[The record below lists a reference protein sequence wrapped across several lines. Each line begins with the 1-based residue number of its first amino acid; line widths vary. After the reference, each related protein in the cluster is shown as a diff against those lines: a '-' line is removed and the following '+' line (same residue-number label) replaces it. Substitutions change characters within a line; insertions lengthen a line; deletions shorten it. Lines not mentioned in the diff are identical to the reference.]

1 MERDTPERPPR
12 EEELSLLA
20 RAAEW
25 LHLGAFCC
33 AGAAVLVSPVLF
45 GSWEMWWFWPMA
57 LLVFLAC
64 LLCGAGALV
73 ESALLPRGA
82 PRAQHRHMP
91 LRALAALALCVPF
104 LLYASVRALFPSGP
118 GSPLVAMECERSL
131 LLFFTPVALA
141 LVMLLSSRPAWRHRL
156 LWGAIGVA
164 AAVSAIGLWSHFATG
179 DTQVLWSQGT
189 DFAYNGRLSGT
200 FFCPN
205 HYSAYANLLICLLLA
220 AALTP
225 RVARWK
231 AALFALGAAALLV
244 PNFLSLSRGGLASL
258 ALGLAVAV
266 PTFGL
271 RGRSV
276 ARRLVF
282 GGAVLALVLA
292 AALGARYASSVKR
305 LPDVFVAPDPLA
317 PAPRAC
323 VVSSVPSV
331 RFEKPRPADVS
342 YADGRSARVRV
353 AGFDRGQFHLFEEGA
368 EKRVSVPT
376 AQVSRVVFAP
386 RAKDLSEGWRM
397 GDCVRFVRRRTFDD
411 GSVRTVSRDL
421 YGDVLRYE
429 GGAWTERVYNPLM
442 NRAAGHPLWRAW
454 AGAENGAAFR
464 EKLHDAFWYSFD
476 RGQYIGSALRAW
488 RSNPVW
494 GIGPGQHSN
503 RWAEFEATPDGVR
516 PDPDG
521 PANAFKRPRH
531 ADYAKHLYEVHSDW
545 TQLLEEYGLVGLA
558 LFLLPLGGV
567 LWILYDRQRSVAAG
581 DGPALARSLPLGA
594 LLYCI
599 VLILHSFGDFSLQM
613 PSIVWLLAFVLS
625 SAVLENGLDEDR

>member
-1 MERDTPERPPR
+1 
-12 EEELSLLA
+12 
-20 RAAEW
+20 
-25 LHLGAFCC
+25 
-33 AGAAVLVSPVLF
+33 
-45 GSWEMWWFWPMA
+45 MWWFWPMA

-82 PRAQHRHMP
+82 PRAPHRHMP

-141 LVMLLSSRPAWRHRL
+141 LVTLLSSRPAWRHRL
-156 LWGAIGVA
+156 LWCAFGVA

-179 DTQVLWSQGT
+179 DTQVLWSKGV

-205 HYSAYANLLICLLLA
+205 HYSAYANLFVCLLLA

-244 PNFLSLSRGGLASL
+244 PDFLTLSRGGLASL
-258 ALGLAVAV
+258 ALGLAVGV
-266 PTFGL
+266 PVFGL
-271 RGRSV
+271 RGRSPW
-276 ARRLVF
+276 RRAAAAA
-282 GGAVLALVLA
+282 AVVALVAA
-292 AALGARYASSVKR
+292 AALGARYASSVES
-305 LPDVFVAPDPLA
+305 FAPGE
-317 PAPRAC
+317 
-323 VVSSVPSV
+323 VPSV
-331 RFEKPRPADVS
+331 RFEKTRPAELE
-342 YADGRSARVRV
+342 YADGRTARVRV
-353 AGFDRGQFHLFEEGA
+353 AGFDNAKFHVFEEGA
-368 EKRVSVPT
+368 EKRVSIPT
-376 AQVSRVVFAP
+376 GQVSRVVFAP
-386 RAKDLSEGWRM
+386 RAAGLSEGRKM
-397 GDCVRFVRRRTFDD
+397 GDCLRLERTRALARGGERTVRRDC
-411 GSVRTVSRDL
+411 
-421 YGDVLRYE
+421 YGDVLRWE
-429 GGAWTERVYNPLM
+429 GGVWTERVCNPLM
-442 NRAAGHPLWRAW
+442 NRAAPHPLWRAW
-454 AGAENGAAFR
+454 AGAEGGAAFR

-488 RSNPVW
+488 KSNPVW

-516 PDPDG
+516 PAPDG
-521 PANAFKRPRH
+521 PADAFTRPRQR
-531 ADYAKHLYEVHSDW
+531 DYSKHLYEVHSDW
-545 TQLLEEYGLVGLA
+545 TQLLEEFGVVGLA
-558 LFLLPLGGV
+558 LFLLPVGAV
-567 LWILYDRQRSVAAG
+567 MWILYDRQRSVAAG

-599 VLILHSFGDFSLQM
+599 VLVLHSFGDFSLQM
-613 PSIVWLLAFVLS
+613 PSIVWLFAFVLS
-625 SAVLENGLDEDR
+625 CAVLENGLDENR

>member
-1 MERDTPERPPR
+1 MNDTTSARPRHGPDSGETER

-82 PRAQHRHMP
+82 PRAPHRHMP

-104 LLYASVRALFPSGP
+104 LLYASARALFPSGP

-156 LWGAIGVA
+156 LWCALGVA

-179 DTQVLWSQGT
+179 DTQVLWSQGM
-189 DFAYNGRLSGT
+189 DFSYNGRLSGT

-205 HYSAYANLLICLLLA
+205 HLSAYENLFICLLLA

-231 AALFALGAAALLV
+231 STLFALAAAALLV

-258 ALGLAVAV
+258 ALGLAIAV
-266 PTFGL
+266 PVFGL
-271 RGRSV
+271 RGRSPWKRAVSV
-276 ARRLVF
+276 A
-282 GGAVLALVLA
+282 AVVALAAA
-292 AALGARYASSVKR
+292 AALGARYASSVER
-305 LPDVFVAPDPLA
+305 FESDA
-317 PAPRAC
+317 
-323 VVSSVPSV
+323 VPSV
-331 RFEKPRPADVS
+331 RFVKPRPADLE
-342 YADGRSARVRV
+342 YADGRAVRVRV
-353 AGFDRGQFHLFEEGA
+353 AGFDKGQFHLFEEGA
-368 EKRVSVPT
+368 EKRVSVPA

-386 RAKDLSEGWRM
+386 RAAGLTEGWRM
-397 GDCVRFVRRRTFDD
+397 GDCLRLVRRRELSD
-411 GSVRTVSRDL
+411 GSVRTVNRDC

-625 SAVLENGLDEDR
+625 SAVLENGLDET

>member
-1 MERDTPERPPR
+1 MSDAPEQPR
-12 EEELSLLA
+12 EEELPLLA

-25 LHLGAFCC
+25 LHLAAFLC
-33 AGAAVLVSPVLF
+33 AGAAVLVSPLLF

-73 ESALLPRGA
+73 ESALLPRSA
-82 PRAQHRHMP
+82 PRAPHRHMP

-104 LLYASVRALFPSGP
+104 LLYAAVRALFPSGP

-156 LWGAIGVA
+156 LWCAVGVA

-179 DTQVLWSQGT
+179 DTQVLWSKGV

-205 HYSAYANLLICLLLA
+205 HFSAYANLFVCLLLA

-225 RVARWK
+225 RVARRK
-231 AALFALGAAALLV
+231 AALFALGAAALAATDY
-244 PNFLSLSRGGLASL
+244 LSLSRGGFASL
-258 ALGLAVAV
+258 ALGLAVGV
-266 PTFGL
+266 PVFGL
-271 RGRSV
+271 RGRSPWRRAVSV
-276 ARRLVF
+276 A
-282 GGAVLALVLA
+282 AVVALVVV
-292 AALGARYASSVKR
+292 AALGVRYSSSVER
-305 LPDVFVAPDPLA
+305 FAAED
-317 PAPRAC
+317 
-323 VVSSVPSV
+323 VPSV
-331 RFEKPRPADVS
+331 RFEKPRPAELE
-342 YADGRSARVRV
+342 YADGRTARVRV
-353 AGFDRGQFHLFEEGA
+353 AGFDNAKFHVFEEGA
-368 EKRVSVPT
+368 EKRVSVP
-376 AQVSRVVFAP
+376 AAEVARIVFAP
-386 RAKDLSEGWRM
+386 RAAGLSEGWKM
-397 GDCVRFVRRRTFDD
+397 GDALRLERTRALA
-411 GSVRTVSRDL
+411 GGGERTVHR
-421 YGDVLRYE
+421 YCHGDVLRYE
-429 GGAWTERVYNPLM
+429 DGAWTERVYNPLM
-442 NRAAGHPLWRAW
+442 NRVAGHSLWKAW
-454 AGAENGAAFR
+454 AGAENSAAFR

-503 RWAEFEATPDGVR
+503 RWAEFEASPDGVR

-521 PANAFKRPRH
+521 PADAFKRPRQR
-531 ADYAKHLYEVHSDW
+531 DYGKHLYEVHSDW
-545 TQLLEEYGLVGLA
+545 TQLLEEYGLAGLA

-581 DGPALARSLPLGA
+581 DGPALARALPLGA

-599 VLILHSFGDFSLQM
+599 VLVLHSFGDFSLQM
-613 PSIVWLLAFVLS
+613 PSIVWLFAFVLS
-625 SAVLENGLDEDR
+625 SAVLENGLDEDRR

>member
-1 MERDTPERPPR
+1 MPAGETER
-12 EEELSLLA
+12 EESLSLLA

-25 LHLGAFCC
+25 LHLAAFLCM
-33 AGAAVLVSPVLF
+33 GAAVLVSPLLF

-57 LLVFLAC
+57 GLLFLSC

-82 PRAQHRHMP
+82 PRAPHRHMP

-104 LLYASVRALFPSGP
+104 LLYASLRALFPSGP

-131 LLFFTPVALA
+131 LLFLTPVAIA
-141 LVMLLSSRPAWRHRL
+141 LVTLLSSRPAWRHRL
-156 LWGAIGVA
+156 LWCAFGVA
-164 AAVSAIGLWSHFATG
+164 AIVSAIGLRSHFATG
-179 DTQVLWSQGT
+179 DTQVLWSKGV

-205 HYSAYANLLICLLLA
+205 HFSAYANLLICLLLA

-258 ALGLAVAV
+258 ALGLAIAV
-266 PTFGL
+266 PVFGL
-271 RGRSV
+271 RGRSPWKRAVSV
-276 ARRLVF
+276 A
-282 GGAVLALVLA
+282 AVVALAVA
-292 AALGARYASSVKR
+292 ATLGARYASSVER
-305 LPDVFVAPDPLA
+305 FESDA
-317 PAPRAC
+317 
-323 VVSSVPSV
+323 VPSV
-331 RFEKPRPADVS
+331 RFVKQRPADVS
-342 YADGRSARVRV
+342 YADGRAARVRV

-376 AQVSRVVFAP
+376 SQVSRVVFAP
-386 RAKDLSEGWRM
+386 RAADLSEGWRM
-397 GDCVRFVRRRTFDD
+397 GDCVRFVRRRTLGD
-411 GSVRTVSRDL
+411 GSVRTVNRDL
-421 YGDVLRYE
+421 YGDVLRWE
-429 GGAWTERVYNPLM
+429 DGFWTERVYNPFM
-442 NRAAGHPLWRAW
+442 NRVASHPIWKAL
-454 AGAENGAAFR
+454 AGAPDGAAFR
-464 EKLHDAFWYSFD
+464 EKLHDAFWFSFD

-503 RWAEFEATPDGVR
+503 RWAEFEASRDGVR
-516 PDPDG
+516 PSPDG
-521 PANAFKRPRH
+521 PADDFKRPRQR
-531 ADYAKHLYEVHSDW
+531 DYGKHLYEVHSDW
-545 TQLLEEYGLVGLA
+545 TQLLEEYGLAGLA

-581 DGPALARSLPLGA
+581 AGHALARSLPLGA

-613 PSIVWLLAFVLS
+613 PSIVWLFVFVIS
-625 SAVLENGLDEDR
+625 SAVLENGLDESRA

>member
-1 MERDTPERPPR
+1 MNDTTSARPRHGSDSGETER

-33 AGAAVLVSPVLF
+33 AGAAVLVSPLLF

-82 PRAQHRHMP
+82 PRAPHRHMP

-104 LLYASVRALFPSGP
+104 LAYASVRALFPSGP

-205 HYSAYANLLICLLLA
+205 HYSAYANLFICLLLA

-231 AALFALGAAALLV
+231 AALFALAAAALLV

-258 ALGLAVAV
+258 ALGLAIAV
-266 PTFGL
+266 PVFGL
-271 RGRSV
+271 RGRSPW
-276 ARRLVF
+276 RRAAFAAGSV
-282 GGAVLALVLA
+282 ALVLVL
-292 AALGARYASSVKR
+292 ALGARYASSVR
-305 LPDVFVAPDPLA
+305 LFPGEGVTA
-317 PAPRAC
+317 
-323 VVSSVPSV
+323 V
-331 RFEKPRPADVS
+331 RFERPRSADVS
-342 YADGRSARVRV
+342 YADGRTVRARV

-368 EKRVSVPT
+368 EKRISVPT
-376 AQVSRVVFAP
+376 SRIARVVFAP
-386 RAKDLSEGWRM
+386 RPADRSEGWRM
-397 GDCVRFVRRRTFDD
+397 SDALRAPKGPVRHGDALRWEN
-411 GSVRTVSRDL
+411 
-421 YGDVLRYE
+421 GDWTLR
-429 GGAWTERVYNPLM
+429 AYNPLM
-442 NRAAGHPLWRAW
+442 GRVAGHALWKAW
-454 AGAENGAAFR
+454 AGAESGAAFR

-521 PANAFKRPRH
+521 PAESFRRPRH
-531 ADYAKHLYEVHSDW
+531 AGYGKHLYEVHSDW
-545 TQLLEEYGLVGLA
+545 TQLLEEYGLAGLA

-567 LWILYDRQRSVAAG
+567 LWILCDRQRPVAAG

-594 LLYCI
+594 LLYCV

-625 SAVLENGLDEDR
+625 SAVLENGLDEG

>member
-82 PRAQHRHMP
+82 PRAPHRHMP

-104 LLYASVRALFPSGP
+104 LLYASARALFPSGP

-156 LWGAIGVA
+156 LWCALGVA

-205 HYSAYANLLICLLLA
+205 HYSAYANLFICLLLA

-231 AALFALGAAALLV
+231 AALFALAAAALLV

-258 ALGLAVAV
+258 ALGLAIAV
-266 PTFGL
+266 PVFGL
-271 RGRSV
+271 RGRSPWKRAVSV
-276 ARRLVF
+276 A
-282 GGAVLALVLA
+282 AVVALAVA
-292 AALGARYASSVKR
+292 ATLGARYASSVER
-305 LPDVFVAPDPLA
+305 FESDA
-317 PAPRAC
+317 
-323 VVSSVPSV
+323 VPSV
-331 RFEKPRPADVS
+331 RFVKPRPAELE
-342 YADGRSARVRV
+342 YADGRVARVRV
-353 AGFDRGQFHLFEEGA
+353 AGFDKGHLHVFEEGA
-368 EKRVSVPT
+368 EKRVSVP
-376 AQVSRVVFAP
+376 ADQVSRMVFAP
-386 RAKDLSEGWRM
+386 RAAGLAEGWRM
-397 GDCVRFVRRRTFDD
+397 GDCLRFVRRRELSD
-411 GSVRTVSRDL
+411 GSVRTGSRDC

-442 NRAAGHPLWRAW
+442 NRAAAHPLWRAW
-454 AGAENGAAFR
+454 VGAENGAAFR

>member
-1 MERDTPERPPR
+1 MSDTPTPMPRHSRGETERTG
-12 EEELSLLA
+12 ELPLLA

-25 LHLGAFCC
+25 LHLGAFLC
-33 AGAAVLVSPVLF
+33 AGAAILLSPPLF

-57 LLVFLAC
+57 GLLFLAC

-82 PRAQHRHMP
+82 PRAPHRHMP
-91 LRALAALALCVPF
+91 LRALAALALCIPF
-104 LLYASVRALFPSGP
+104 LLYACVRALFPSGP
-118 GSPLVAMECERSL
+118 GSPLVAMDCERSL
-131 LLFFTPVALA
+131 LLFLTPVAIA

-156 LWGAIGVA
+156 LWCAFGVSA
-164 AAVSAIGLWSHFATG
+164 VVSAIGLWSHFATG
-179 DTQVLWSQGT
+179 DTQILWTQGT

-225 RVARWK
+225 RVPRWK
-231 AALFALGAAALLV
+231 ASLFSLGAAALLV

-258 ALGLAVAV
+258 ALGLAIAV
-266 PTFGL
+266 PVFGL
-271 RGRSV
+271 RGRSPWKRAAAAAGV
-276 ARRLVF
+276 V
-282 GGAVLALVLA
+282 ALVVALA
-292 AALGARYASSVKR
+292 FGVRYASSEVR
-305 LPDVFVAPDPLA
+305 LESGD
-317 PAPRAC
+317 
-323 VVSSVPSV
+323 VPSV
-331 RFEKPRPADVS
+331 HFEKPRTADLE
-342 YADGRSARVRV
+342 YADGRVARVRV
-353 AGFDRGQFHLFEEGA
+353 AGFDRGQFHVFGEGDA
-368 EKRVSVPT
+368 KRVSVPT
-376 AQVSRVVFAP
+376 AQVSRVVFPP
-386 RAKDLSEGWRM
+386 RAPGLAEGWRM
-397 GDCVRFVRRRTFDD
+397 GDRVRFVRRRTLSD
-411 GSVRTVSRDL
+411 GAVRTVGRDC

-429 GGAWTERVYNPLM
+429 DGVWTERVYNPLM

-454 AGAENGAAFR
+454 AGAPDGAAFR

-494 GIGPGQHSN
+494 GIGPGQHSA
-503 RWAEFEATPDGVR
+503 RWAEFEATTDGVR

-521 PANAFKRPRH
+521 PADAFKRPRH
-531 ADYAKHLYEVHSDW
+531 ADYAKHLYQVHSDW
-545 TQLLEEYGLVGLA
+545 TQLLEEFGIVGLA

-581 DGPALARSLPLGA
+581 DGPALARGLPLGA
-594 LLYCI
+594 LLYCV

-613 PSIVWLLAFVLS
+613 PSIVWLFAFVLS
-625 SAVLENGLDEDR
+625 SAILENGLDEDRR

>member
-1 MERDTPERPPR
+1 MNDTTSARPRHGPDSGETER

-33 AGAAVLVSPVLF
+33 AGAAVLVSPGLF

-82 PRAQHRHMP
+82 PRAPHRHMP

-104 LLYASVRALFPSGP
+104 LLYASARALFPSGP

-156 LWGAIGVA
+156 LWCALGVA

-179 DTQVLWSQGT
+179 DTQVLWSQGM
-189 DFAYNGRLSGT
+189 DFSYNGRLSGT

-205 HYSAYANLLICLLLA
+205 HLSAYENLFICLLLA

-231 AALFALGAAALLV
+231 AALFALAAAALLV

-258 ALGLAVAV
+258 ALGLAIAV
-266 PTFGL
+266 PVFGL
-271 RGRSV
+271 RGRSPWKRAVSV
-276 ARRLVF
+276 A
-282 GGAVLALVLA
+282 AVVALAVA
-292 AALGARYASSVKR
+292 ATLGARYASSVER
-305 LPDVFVAPDPLA
+305 FESDA
-317 PAPRAC
+317 
-323 VVSSVPSV
+323 VPSV
-331 RFEKPRPADVS
+331 RFVKPRPAELE
-342 YADGRSARVRV
+342 YADGRAARVRV
-353 AGFDRGQFHLFEEGA
+353 AGFDNAKFHVFEEGA
-368 EKRVSVPT
+368 ENRVSIPT

-386 RAKDLSEGWRM
+386 RATGLAEGWRM
-397 GDCVRFVRRRTFDD
+397 GDCLRLVRRRELSD
-411 GSVRTVSRDL
+411 GSVRTGSRDC

-442 NRAAGHPLWRAW
+442 NRAAAHPLWRAW
-454 AGAENGAAFR
+454 VGAENGAAFR

-494 GIGPGQHSN
+494 GIGPVQHSN